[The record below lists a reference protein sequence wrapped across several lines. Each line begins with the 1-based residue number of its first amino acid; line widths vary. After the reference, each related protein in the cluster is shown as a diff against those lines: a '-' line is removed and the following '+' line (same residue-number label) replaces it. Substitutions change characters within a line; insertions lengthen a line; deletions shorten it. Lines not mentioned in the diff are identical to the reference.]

1 MKALVRLAIPF
12 LVAAAATA
20 AAAGLRLPEDL
31 RQETAAVP
39 EGVVL
44 VLFSLPGC
52 RYCDEVRAQHLL
64 PLAEEQRGRLALL
77 EVDMASDRAL
87 RDFSG
92 ARVTHRAFARAQGAR
107 IAPTVMAFR
116 RGERVGEP
124 IVGAKIPEF
133 YGHYLA
139 GLLDRARAPQGR
151 R

>member
-1 MKALVRLAIPF
+1 VKVPTGVLAS
-12 LVAAAATA
+12 LLAVAATA
-20 AAAGLRLPEDL
+20 AAAAGLPVPTDL
-31 RQETAAVP
+31 REETAPAP

-44 VLFSLPGC
+44 VLFSLSRC

-64 PLAEEQRGRLALL
+64 PLAKEQRGRLPIL
-77 EVDMASDRAL
+77 EVDMASDKML

-92 ARVTHRAFARAQGAR
+92 ARVTQRAFARAQGAK